1 LVYALEC
8 KVCHKQYVGETKR
21 SFKERIA
28 EYLGDIKNKRLNK
41 PLGKHFNLPGHQFG
55 SIKTHILELIKQDPE
70 LPETTTKRRSREYH
84 WIMKLRTPDP
94 IGLNSMNT

>member
-1 LVYALEC
+1 
-8 KVCHKQYVGETKR
+8 
-21 SFKERIA
+21 
-28 EYLGDIKNKRLNK
+28 
-41 PLGKHFNLPGHQFG
+41 
-55 SIKTHILELIKQDPE
+55 LELIKQDPE